1 MQYIETSPGRSCSGC
16 LYCSSNL
23 LLLVVFRCTNSS
35 TSQVLYFGLV
45 TKFWLIFQNFV
56 FFAKTTSGSHCIML
70 EIVIFIRCCFFDYSG
85 VFFMFSVDF
94 GLLFFS
100 VFFLFFCLW
109 FFHFYSFSRFYI
121 YYFPLVIS
129 LKDEILWEPQWTEI

>member
-1 MQYIETSPGRSCSGC
+1 
-16 LYCSSNL
+16 
-23 LLLVVFRCTNSS
+23 
-35 TSQVLYFGLV
+35 
-45 TKFWLIFQNFV
+45 
-56 FFAKTTSGSHCIML
+56 ML

-100 VFFLFFCLW
+100 VFFLIFLSLIFPLL
-109 FFHFYSFSRFYI
+109 FLSRFYI

-129 LKDEILWEPQWTEI
+129 LKDEILWEPQ